1 MARKNKEQWNNKSPE
16 YNTQKFDTDI
26 NQKMYCGTNTSR
38 AVITLAP
45 KQSFEDVLQ
54 NRCSSK
60 FRKFHRKTTM
70 FESLLNKAAG
80 FQAFIKMKP

>member
-54 NRCSSK
+54 NFANFTGKQLCLSH
-60 FRKFHRKTTM
+60 F
-70 FESLLNKAAG
+70 
-80 FQAFIKMKP
+80 